1 MKTTLFA
8 LSLLAPL
15 TTAVAAP
22 LNERNLA
29 LADAQKL
36 ATDAVAQCLAKG
48 WQVGVS
54 VVDRGGNLKAFARA
68 DAAGPHTIAASQA
81 KAFTALSTRNT
92 SLAVM
97 ENAQK
102 NPAAAN
108 LADIPGFLL
117 LGGGV
122 PLKAGNEVIG
132 AMGISGA
139 PGGHLDE
146 QCALAAIEANA
157 ALFR

>member
-8 LSLLAPL
+8 LSLLSVLA
-15 TTAVAAP
+15 TATAAP
-22 LNERNLA
+22 LSERNIA

-36 ATDAVAQCLAKG
+36 AGDALAQCQTKG
-48 WQVGVS
+48 WNVAVS
-54 VVDRGGNLKAFARA
+54 IVDRGGNLKAFVRA

-122 PLKAGNEVIG
+122 PLKVGNEVIG
-132 AMGISGA
+132 AIGIGGA

-157 ALFR
+157 ALLR